1 MWRDQK
7 LTWGH
12 TVTEMNWRFLSIKTS
27 DWFAWVI
34 DSREGLDSQLYC
46 CIEQLYWFSN
56 FYKGVNVWISLQLRI
71 GDVKIQTVLFKSNYR
86 VSVKELLLESQLIC
100 YNDVHFDNR
109 SCWENYSVDSSMNE
123 DWRLQIIKLKR
134 TRRWM
139 VQSNKTINL
148 FSLLFLMM
156 IENKANSFQNQIVII
171 RATCG

>member
-1 MWRDQK
+1 MLELLIQERVWILK
-7 LTWGH
+7 STA
-12 TVTEMNWRFLSIKTS
+12 V
-27 DWFAWVI
+27 
-34 DSREGLDSQLYC
+34 
-46 CIEQLYWFSN
+46 SN
-56 FYKGVNVWISLQLRI
+56 SCTGFPISTRVWISLQLRI
-71 GDVKIQTVLFKSNYR
+71 GDVKIQTVLFKSNYS